1 MAHRTAETV
10 EFPAQLLRERLS
22 QLRVF
27 EFRHG
32 GKKIK
37 VEITASKKFLFTNRC
52 NLDIFIKIDKN
63 RRATKNEEPLGEI
76 RGILRISRNKQRE
89 FFVDS
94 SDNHKVFSG
103 YGPPEKHRGH
113 IPYLVRETIAQFLEH
128 QIIHVWHSS
137 YILTEGGEKMYA
149 ALLRD
154 SRLEGEKSAL
164 SNRITLKK
172 K

>member
-1 MAHRTAETV
+1 MTAKTT
-10 EFPAQLLRERLS
+10 EFPPQLLRERLS

-27 EFRHG
+27 EFRHS

-52 NLDIFIKIDKN
+52 NLDIFIKIDKKHHSI
-63 RRATKNEEPLGEI
+63 KNEELLGEI

-103 YGPPEKHRGH
+103 YGPPEKNRGH

-137 YILTEGGEKMYA
+137 HILTEGGEKMYA
-149 ALLRD
+149 ALLED
-154 SRLEGEKSAL
+154 SRLEGKKSAVGD
-164 SNRITLKK
+164 RVTLKK